1 MNPPHHVPR
10 LVVSAP
16 ASGQGKTTAAAA
28 LIGLARAAGL
38 RVAPFKAGPDYLD
51 PTHLARA
58 AGRPAR
64 NLDSWLL
71 PKETLLA
78 LFQRAATGAN
88 AVDLAVVE
96 GMMGL
101 FDGFSG
107 SDDTG
112 STADTA
118 RTLDAPVV
126 LVLDASAAARTSAA
140 VASGL
145 ANFDPRT
152 RIAGVIFNRVAGSG
166 HFEMLRD
173 ALESVSLQPLGWIP
187 EDPALAVPERNLG
200 LVLAGEH
207 TLNLTRL
214 VAAARETIDLEAVLV
229 AARSAPALPPVDPI
243 HLPEDVAADDPV
255 VIAVARDEAFG
266 FYYEDNLDL
275 LRAAGAEL
283 RFFSPLEDS
292 ELPEPTDAIY
302 LGGGYP
308 ELHAER
314 LFVNLPMRRA
324 IRTFAERGGPVYAE
338 CGGLMYL
345 SRELVDADGR
355 RHRMVGLVDAVS
367 RMEPRVRI
375 GYRDVVALRD
385 SPIMPAGSGLRAH
398 EFHFSTLD
406 RPPEPAAYRRRD
418 GAETEGVVTGAAGN
432 VLASYLHVH
441 FASDSS
447 LASRFVASADR
458 FRASR
463 S

>member
-1 MNPPHHVPR
+1 MTPPHDIPR
-10 LVVSAP
+10 VVVAAP
-16 ASGQGKTTAAAA
+16 ASGQGKTTATAA
-28 LIGLARAAGL
+28 LIGLAREGGL

-51 PTHLARA
+51 PTHLAHA

-71 PKETLLA
+71 PSETIVA
-78 LFQRAATGAN
+78 LFRRATSGAH
-88 AVDLAVVE
+88 AADLAVVE

-107 SDDTG
+107 SDDVG

-118 RTLDAPVV
+118 RILDAPVV

-145 ANFDPRT
+145 DRFHPRT

-166 HFEMLRD
+166 HFGMLRD
-173 ALESVSLQPLGWIP
+173 ALESVSLRTLGWIP
-187 EDPALAVPERNLG
+187 DDPALAVPERDLG

-207 TLNLTRL
+207 TLDLDRL
-214 VAAARETIDLEAVLV
+214 VAAARETIDLEAVLT
-229 AARSAPALPPVDPI
+229 AARSAPALPPVDP
-243 HLPEDVAADDPV
+243 LSVPADVAPDRPV
-255 VIAVARDEAFG
+255 VIAVARDAAFG

-283 RFFSPLEDS
+283 RFFSPLQDEDV
-292 ELPEPTDAIY
+292 PEATDALY

-324 IRTFAERGGPVYAE
+324 IRRFAERGGPVYAE

-345 SRELVDADGR
+345 SRELIDAAGR
-355 RHRMVGLVDAVS
+355 RHRMVGVVDAVS

-375 GYRDVVALRD
+375 GYRDVVAIRD
-385 SPIMPAGSGLRAH
+385 SPILSAGTGLRAH

-406 RPPEPAAYRRRD
+406 RAPEPAAYRRRD
-418 GAETEGVVTGAAGN
+418 GAETEGTVTGAAGN

-441 FASDSS
+441 FASDPA
-447 LASRFVASADR
+447 LAPRFVASGDR
-458 FRASR
+458 YRASQR
-463 S
+463 